1 VVFWLLYVL
10 LSVSS
15 ALCVFCLVLGVA
27 SLKKRNPVED
37 MLAAHGGSPIG
48 ALGRSLER
56 ASFLRRFV
64 SLESV
69 EKDLRRSGWR
79 FSVQEFLGLWFGVG
93 FSSLLAAAVL
103 ISARPAF
110 FLYALLLLLLGFALP
125 RLLLSQKASEMQ
137 KRLEKEFIVFVEKTA
152 ICVAAGVPLLRVLSQ
167 QAESSGPLAAEVKL
181 AVEEAAGGRLDLAL
195 ERFAN
200 RVGTEAARD
209 FAASVGNALRHGS
222 SNLSD
227 ILLAQSREIRRAR
240 EIKIEEAARKME
252 TKVLIP
258 VVLAVMPA
266 AAVLL
271 LGPLAVGLVRMLR

>member
-1 VVFWLLYVL
+1 LYVV
-10 LSVSS
+10 LSLFS
-15 ALCVFCLVLGVA
+15 ALGVLCLLLGAA
-27 SLKKRNPVED
+27 SLKGRNPVEE
-37 MLAAHGGSPIG
+37 MLAAQNRGPLIG

-56 ASFLRRFV
+56 TSFLRRFV
-64 SLESV
+64 SLEAV

-79 FSVQEFLGLWFGVG
+79 FSLQEFLGLWFGAG
-93 FSSLLAAAVL
+93 LASLLAAAVL
-103 ISARPAF
+103 VSARPALF
-110 FLYALLLLLLGFALP
+110 FFAIPLPLFGFALP
-125 RLLLSQKASEMQ
+125 RFLLSQKSSEMQ
-137 KRLEKEFIVFVEKTA
+137 RRLEREFIVFVEKTA
-152 ICVAAGVPLLRVLSQ
+152 ICVAAGVPLLKVLAQQSQ
-167 QAESSGPLAAEVKL
+167 CSGPLAAEVKL

-200 RVGTEAARD
+200 RVDTEAARD

-266 AAVLL
+266 AAILL
-271 LGPLAVGLVRMLR
+271 IGPLAVGLVQMLR

>member
-1 VVFWLLYVL
+1 MLCVL

-15 ALCVFCLVLGVA
+15 ALCVFCLVLGLA

-37 MLAAHGGSPIG
+37 MLAAHAGGSLIG

-64 SLESV
+64 SLEAV

-79 FSVQEFLGLWFGVG
+79 FSLQEFLGLWFGVG

-103 ISARPAF
+103 VSARPALF
-110 FLYALLLLLLGFALP
+110 FFALPLPLLGFALP
-125 RLLLSQKASEMQ
+125 RFLLSQKASEMQ
-137 KRLEKEFIVFVEKTA
+137 KRIEKEFIVFVEKTA

-167 QAESSGPLAAEVKL
+167 QGEGSGPLAAEVRL

-200 RVGTEAARD
+200 RVNTEAARD

-222 SNLSD
+222 SGLSAV
-227 ILLAQSREIRRAR
+227 LLAQAKEIRRAR
-240 EIKIEEAARKME
+240 EMKIEEAARKME
-252 TKVLIP
+252 TKMLIP

-266 AAVLL
+266 AAILL
-271 LGPLAVGLVRMLR
+271 LGPLAVGLVRLLR